1 MSLSIVLMPEA
12 LRSILGEQAAKE
24 FVDLFNNTNN
34 SAKESTLETASD
46 RFERRLSEFKGEV
59 KTEISTAR
67 ADMIKWMFIF
77 WVSQIA
83 IIITLI
89 KF

>member
-1 MSLSIVLMPEA
+1 MNLSIVLMPEA
-12 LRSILGEQAAKE
+12 LRSTLGEQAAKE
-24 FVDLFNNTNN
+24 LVDLFNNANN
-34 SAKESTLETASD
+34 SVKESTLETASD
-46 RFERRLSEFKGEV
+46 RFEKRLSEFKGEV
-59 KTEISTAR
+59 KTEISTVR